1 MIIKAAGKSDIGL
14 VRAINEDN
22 YKILPEKD
30 LYVVCDGMGGH
41 NAGEVA
47 SSLACEIISALYGF
61 HYEKILK
68 DERLRL
74 PRVFPPSTDV
84 LAKSVRIANRLIH
97 KRASSQPEFSGMG
110 TTIVAVAIEGDS
122 LTVLHVGDSRVYRLT
137 EKKLI
142 PLTTDHSWAAE
153 LVQTERLS
161 AEEAKTLV
169 NRNVITRALGV
180 KESVDIDVSVRKV
193 VDGDI
198 YIMCSDGL
206 CGYVDDKEIEEAL
219 ADCQDDPERIVNDLV
234 AMANQRGGSD
244 NVSVV
249 ALKVIGKVTPT
260 DLTTL
265 DPVKIDGEAA
275 DYYPA
280 EEEWGAMVLDENQK
294 SPQEG
299 KSTSKA
305 PRIAAFIIILLI
317 ISAIIYFMVKG

>member
-1 MIIKAAGKSDIGL
+1 
-14 VRAINEDN
+14 
-22 YKILPEKD
+22 
-30 LYVVCDGMGGH
+30 
-41 NAGEVA
+41 
-47 SSLACEIISALYGF
+47 
-61 HYEKILK
+61 
-68 DERLRL
+68 
-74 PRVFPPSTDV
+74 
-84 LAKSVRIANRLIH
+84 
-97 KRASSQPEFSGMG
+97 MG

-122 LTVLHVGDSRVYRLT
+122 LTVLHVGDSRVYRLSG
-137 EKKLI
+137 KKLI

-180 KESVDIDVSVRKV
+180 KDSVDIDVSVRKV

-206 CGYVDDKEIEEAL
+206 CGYVDDNEIEEAL
-219 ADCQDDPERIVNDLV
+219 ADCQDEPERIVNDLV

-249 ALKVIGKVTPT
+249 ALKIVGKVTPT

-294 SPQEG
+294 SPQDG
-299 KSTSKA
+299 KSASKA
-305 PRIAAFIIILLI
+305 PRIAAFVIISLIII
-317 ISAIIYFMVKG
+317 AIIYFMVRG